1 MTKKQVLFWRV
12 ILIIFILVG
21 GFFITRNL
29 VMRRLEMKENIGEKI
44 IKVEDEKAKKTP
56 KEQDKE
62 VKFNIRKPD
71 FYKGE

>member
-21 GFFITRNL
+21 GFFIARNL

-44 IKVEDEKAKKTP
+44 IKVEDEKAKKIP
-56 KEQDKE
+56 KEQDEE